1 MTTLVTGASGH
12 VGLTLI
18 QQLLEKG
25 HTVRALDRNRNPI
38 LETLPVEFVNA
49 DLRDVTSYE
58 HAFKGVELVFHV
70 AAYISIQ
77 MHEWPTLEAINVH
90 GVRNVVNLCKQYG
103 VRRLVHFSSIEA
115 LDINPIDKP
124 INESNALVSAD
135 FAIPYPRSKA
145 AGQRI
150 VLQAIAEGLN
160 AVILYPTGIIGPNDY
175 LARASNQLLVPVA
188 NGEVPALPML
198 GYDFVD
204 VRDVASGAIAAQEIA
219 PAGSSYVLG
228 NARFMLP
235 EMAAKVAKLVGV
247 RAPQTI
253 PAWTMMIS
261 LPWMELNAALTG
273 KPSMITRAS
282 LYPLRNSH
290 TISHERATRELGYQ
304 PRSIDESLHD
314 TIAWFHQIGKV
325 KHPVKASYR

>member
-1 MTTLVTGASGH
+1 MTILVTGASGH

-25 HTVRALDRNRNPI
+25 STVRALDRRRNPI
-38 LETLPVEFVNA
+38 LETLPVEFIDA
-49 DLRDVTSYE
+49 DLRHVATCE
-58 HAFKGVELVFHV
+58 HAFRDVEVVFHV

-77 MHEWPTLEAINVH
+77 MHEWATLEAINIQ
-90 GVRNVVNLCKQYG
+90 GVRNVVNLCKQYR

-115 LDINPIDKP
+115 LDVHPVDKP
-124 INESNALVSAD
+124 IDESNALVSAD

-150 VLQAIAEGLN
+150 VMQAIEEGLN
-160 AVILYPTGIIGPNDY
+160 AVILYPTGIMGPNDY
-175 LARASNQLLVPVA
+175 AARASNQLLIPVA

-219 PAGSSYVLG
+219 PTGRTYVLG
-228 NARFMLP
+228 NARYMLP
-235 EMAAKVAKLVGV
+235 ELATKVAALVGIP
-247 RAPQTI
+247 APRPI
-253 PAWTMMIS
+253 PAWMMTLT
-261 LPWMELNAALTG
+261 LPWMDVTAAITG

-290 TISHERATRELGYQ
+290 AISHARATQELGYH
-304 PRSIDESLHD
+304 PRPIDQTLHD
-314 TIAWFHQIGKV
+314 TISWFHKIGKV
-325 KHPVKASYR
+325 KHPVQRP